1 MNYSVKVF
9 WMWGSDEIKSFES
22 EKARDDFLERNADE
36 IFDYSYT
43 SKEKSKND
51 YSIDP
56 VYKKGFGRMS
66 DYEMDMYL

>member
-22 EKARDDFLERNADE
+22 EKAKDDFLERNADE
-36 IFDYSYT
+36 IFEYSFAV
-43 SKEKSKND
+43 KEKCKND
-51 YSIDP
+51 YKIDA
-56 VYKKGFGRMS
+56 VYTKSFGGMS